1 MKRII
6 CAALSD
12 QENHEGSFNIVLGSC
27 AFQYGILAM
36 LASGCVFADTA
47 KLGVLVLDE
56 VTCKPIEGAKVRG
69 GNGGDHRGAEATG
82 RGGAGEGRRCG
93 CRSEAKWHTGVL

>member
-1 MKRII
+1 MNRII
-6 CAALSD
+6 CDVLSD
-12 QENHEGSFNIVLGSC
+12 QENHEGSFNIVLGYC

-56 VTCKPIEGAKVRG
+56 VTCQPVEGVKVRG
-69 GNGGDHRGAEATG
+69 GFTVRARGWDAVITNEWTGSENGSGA
-82 RGGAGEGRRCG
+82 RR
-93 CRSEAKWHTGVL
+93 